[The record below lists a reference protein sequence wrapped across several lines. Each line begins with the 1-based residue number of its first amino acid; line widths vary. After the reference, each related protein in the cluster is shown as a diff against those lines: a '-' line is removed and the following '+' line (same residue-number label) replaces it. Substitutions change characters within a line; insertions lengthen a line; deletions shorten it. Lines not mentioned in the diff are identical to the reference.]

1 MVMTHKQQEWEDAE
15 VRKEELP
22 QPRFE
27 DEATLLSARPVVPL
41 HRVKAYARSKGVVRF
56 VFALL
61 TAGILGAMTAIL
73 FSNWNEVRSI
83 NIEEDSAVN
92 VMSEVP
98 QLQPTSTKEVV
109 VAPPT
114 ELKEQEADDERRRT
128 ERNEVRER
136 RREQQA
142 DVREQ
147 QRESREQQREARGRQ
162 REEREEAND
171 DLLRIRE
178 IFEGRPR
185 PDR

>member
-1 MVMTHKQQEWEDAE
+1 MVMTHKQQELEDAE
-15 VRKEELP
+15 VRNEELP

-73 FSNWNEVRSI
+73 LSNWNEVRS

-109 VAPPT
+109 VAPRT

-147 QRESREQQREARGRQ
+147 QRESRERQREARRRQ